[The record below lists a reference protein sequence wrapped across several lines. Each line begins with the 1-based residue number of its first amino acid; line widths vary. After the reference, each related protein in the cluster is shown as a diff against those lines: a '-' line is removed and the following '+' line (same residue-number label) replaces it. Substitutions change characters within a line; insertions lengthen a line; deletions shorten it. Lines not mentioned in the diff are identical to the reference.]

1 MMGFAVAYCLEVI
14 AFAFWTIWNEVER
27 DADEVKSRKSG
38 RN

>member
-14 AFAFWTIWNEVER
+14 AFAFWAIWSEVEK
-27 DADEVKSRKSG
+27 DVDEVKSRKSC